1 MTENLQIVPIA
12 RRLRAAVAVAWLM
25 IAGTIAGPAYA
36 QVETE
41 RPPGVEGARPVT
53 LERIKVHAPSIE
65 GNLEGNS
72 ADRDVIV
79 VLPPSYR
86 ADPSRRFPVV
96 YALHGYSIGAEQ
108 WIKEIRIPQV
118 AEDAF
123 AKGVPEM
130 IVVLPD
136 SKTLHNGSVYSRSV
150 TTGDFETFI
159 SKDLVA
165 YIDGHYR
172 TIPDRKS
179 RGLVGHSMGGYGAT
193 RIGMKHADVFGAL
206 YIMSPGGL
214 QGRPIG
220 APTAEILAQIAGVHS
235 LAEATQLPFAARGL
249 LAMSSAWSPD
259 PNKPPLFLDLPFKD
273 GKPDPDVLARWTAN
287 SPFAMLD
294 QYVPNLRRYSAIA
307 MDVGD
312 KDTLVGDTRRWHDM
326 LAAYG
331 IASSFEIYPGT
342 HTSAVAF
349 RFEDHVLPFFGK
361 NLSFAPAPS
370 PIPPQADSGRGSG
383 PYPAIMEVDPSLPGH
398 VIYRPATLPK
408 ASQRKLGVY
417 AWGNG
422 ACTDD
427 AASSRNHLLEI
438 ASYGYLVVV
447 PGYIGDELAA
457 HRKAQPAAAPGTL
470 AIATSEADVKAGL
483 DWALAQ
489 NGLVGSKYRGLI
501 DTSAVAVAGF
511 SCGGVQALG
520 LAADPRV
527 KALIVDNS
535 GIFPDDAKKL
545 PGMDLPKSA
554 LAKIHT
560 PVLYLMGGPTDIAW
574 ANGTDDFKRI
584 NHVPAV
590 LVALP
595 VGHGGTYADPFGGAG
610 AAISVDWLEWQ
621 LRGDKTAGR
630 TFVGNNCRICTVP
643 AWTIER
649 KGF

>member
-1 MTENLQIVPIA
+1 
-12 RRLRAAVAVAWLM
+12 M
-25 IAGTIAGPAYA
+25 IAGGAIVAPAEA

-41 RPPGVEGARPVT
+41 RPPVVAGAKPVT
-53 LERIKVHAPSIE
+53 IERIKVHAPSIE

-118 AEDAF
+118 TEDAF

-172 TIPDRKS
+172 TIPDRAS

-193 RIGMKHADVFGAL
+193 RIGMKHSDVFGAL

-220 APTAEILAQIAGVHS
+220 VPTAETFSQIAGAHS
-235 LAEATQLPFAARGL
+235 LEEAAKLPFGARGL

-259 PNKPPLFLDLPFKD
+259 PNKPPLFLDLPYKD
-273 GKPDPDVLARWTAN
+273 GKEDPAVLARWTAN

-294 QYVPNLRRYSAIA
+294 QYVPNLRRYAAIA

-361 NLSFAPAPS
+361 TLSFGPAPS
-370 PIPPQADSGRGSG
+370 PIPPQADSGQGSG
-383 PYPAIMEVDPSLPGH
+383 PYPAIMEVDRTLPGH

-408 ASQRKLGVY
+408 ASGRKLGVY

-457 HRKAQPAAAPGTL
+457 HRKAQPPAAPGALT
-470 AIATSEADVKAGL
+470 IATSQAEVKAGL

-489 NGLVGSKYRGLI
+489 NGLAGSKYRGLI

-584 NHVPAV
+584 GHVPAV

-595 VGHGGTYADPFGGAG
+595 VGHGGTYADPYGGAG

-621 LRGDKTAGR
+621 LRGDTTAGR
-630 TFVGNNCRICTVP
+630 TFVGKNCRICTVP
-643 AWTIER
+643 GWTIER
-649 KGF
+649 KGV

>member
-1 MTENLQIVPIA
+1 MHRKLIDGA
-12 RRLRAAVAVAWLM
+12 GRRLAAWIAAGLVSLVA
-25 IAGTIAGPAYA
+25 IAGAASA

-41 RPPGVEGARPVT
+41 HPVAIPGAKPAVI
-53 LERIKVHAPSIE
+53 ERVKVHSPAID

-72 ADRDVIV
+72 ADRDVVV

-108 WIKEIRIPQV
+108 WIKEIRVPQV
-118 AEDAF
+118 VEDAF

-136 SKTLHNGSVYSRSV
+136 SKSVHNGSMYSTSV
-150 TTGDFETFI
+150 TTGDFETFVAR
-159 SKDLVA
+159 DLVA
-165 YIDGHYR
+165 YVDGHYR
-172 TIPDRKS
+172 TIPDRTS
-179 RGLVGHSMGGYGAT
+179 RGLIGHSMGGYGAA
-193 RIGMKHADVFGAL
+193 RIGMRHADVFGAL
-206 YIMSPGGL
+206 YLMSPCCMTA
-214 QGRPIG
+214 RPFG
-220 APTAEILAQIAGVHS
+220 KLDPSMESELAKLKTPADSAS
-235 LAEATQLPFAARGL
+235 LGFPMRGL
-249 LAMSSAWSPD
+249 LAMASAWSPD
-259 PNKPPLFLDLPFKD
+259 PQKPPLYLDLPFKD
-273 GKPDPDVLARWTAN
+273 GAVDESVLARWTAN
-287 SPFAMLD
+287 SPFALLD
-294 QYVPNLRRYSAIA
+294 QNVPNLKRYAAIA

-312 KDTLVGDTRRWHDM
+312 QDTLKDDTRKLHELM
-326 LAAYG
+326 LRNG
-331 IASSFEIYPGT
+331 IANAFELYQGT
-342 HTSAVAF
+342 HTSRVAF

-361 NLSFAPAPS
+361 NLAFGPPPS

-398 VIYRPATLPK
+398 VIYRPAALSK

-447 PGYIGDELAA
+447 PGYIGDALAA
-457 HRKAQPAAAPGTL
+457 RRKAQPPAPQGTL
-470 AIATSEADVKAGL
+470 TLATTTADVKAGL

-489 NGLVGSKYRGLI
+489 NTRAGSKYRGLI
-501 DTSAVAVAGF
+501 DPSAVAVAGF

-520 LAADPRV
+520 LAGDPRI

-535 GIFPDDAKKL
+535 GIFPDDSKKI
-545 PGMDLPKSA
+545 PGMDLPKSS

-584 NHVPAV
+584 NHVPAA

-595 VGHGGTYADPFGGAG
+595 VGHGGTYADPYGGAA

-621 LRGDKTAGR
+621 LRGDESAGR
-630 TFVGNNCRICTVP
+630 TFTGKNCRICGVP
-643 AWTIER
+643 GWTIER

>member
-1 MTENLQIVPIA
+1 MLHRKLIDGLG
-12 RRLRAAVAVAWLM
+12 RRLTACVAAGLM
-25 IAGTIAGPAYA
+25 LSAGAIAGPAIA

-41 RPPGVEGARPVT
+41 RPPVVQGAKSVVI
-53 LERIKVHAPSIE
+53 ERIKVHAPSIE

-86 ADPSRRFPVV
+86 ADPSRRFPVI

-118 AEDAF
+118 TEDAF

-136 SKTLHNGSVYSRSV
+136 SKTAHNGSVYSRSV

-159 SKDLVA
+159 SEDLVA

-220 APTAEILAQIAGVHS
+220 VPTAETLAQIAGVRS
-235 LAEATQLPFAARGL
+235 LEDAAKLPFGARGL
-249 LAMSSAWSPD
+249 LAMSSAWSPN
-259 PNKPPLFLDLPFKD
+259 PNKPPLYLDLPYQD
-273 GKPDPDVLARWTAN
+273 GRPDPEVLARWTAN
-287 SPFAMLD
+287 SPYAMLD

-312 KDTLVGDTRRWHDM
+312 KDSLVGDTQRWHDM

-361 NLSFAPAPS
+361 YLAFGPPPS
-370 PIPPQADSGRGSG
+370 PIPPQADSGQGSG
-383 PYPAIMEVDPSLPGH
+383 PYPAVMEVDPSLPGH
-398 VIYRPATLPK
+398 VIYRPARLPK
-408 ASQRKLGVY
+408 ASERKLGVY

-457 HRKAQPAAAPGTL
+457 RRKTQPPAPQGTL
-470 AIATSEADVKAGL
+470 TLATSTADVKAGL

-489 NGLVGSKYRGLI
+489 NSAAGSKYRGLI
-501 DTSAVAVAGF
+501 DPSAVAVAGF

-520 LAADPRV
+520 LAGDPRI

-535 GIFPDDAKKL
+535 GIFPDDATKI

-595 VGHGGTYADPFGGAG
+595 VGHGGTYADPYGGAA

-621 LRGDKTAGR
+621 LRGDRTAGR
-630 TFVGNNCRICTVP
+630 TFIGRNCRICGVP
-643 AWTIER
+643 GWTIER

>member
-1 MTENLQIVPIA
+1 MHLKRIDGLGRRVAACIA
-12 RRLRAAVAVAWLM
+12 AAA
-25 IAGTIAGPAYA
+25 IIGAGTIVVPASA

-41 RPPGVEGARPVT
+41 RPPVVSGAKPVAI
-53 LERIKVHAPSIE
+53 ERIKIHSPAIE

-108 WIKEIRIPQV
+108 WIKEIRMPQV

-123 AKGVPEM
+123 ARGVPEM

-136 SKTLHNGSVYSRSV
+136 SKSVHNGSMYSSSV
-150 TTGDFETFI
+150 TTGDFETFVAH
-159 SKDLVA
+159 DLVA

-179 RGLVGHSMGGYGAT
+179 RGLIGHSMGGYGAA
-193 RIGMKHADVFGAL
+193 RIGMRHADVFGAL
-206 YIMSPGGL
+206 YLMSPCCMTA
-214 QGRPIG
+214 RPFG
-220 APTAEILAQIAGVHS
+220 KLDPSMEAALSKLKAPADSAS
-235 LAEATQLPFAARGL
+235 LDFPMRGL
-249 LAMSSAWSPD
+249 LAMASAWSPN
-259 PNKPPLFLDLPFKD
+259 PQNPPLYLDLPFKNGAVD
-273 GKPDPDVLARWTAN
+273 ESVLARWTAN
-287 SPFAMLD
+287 SPFALLD
-294 QYVPNLRRYSAIA
+294 QNVSNLKRYAAIA

-312 KDTLVGDTRRWHDM
+312 KDTLKDDTRKLHELM
-326 LAAYG
+326 LRNG
-331 IASSFEIYPGT
+331 IANDFELYQGT
-342 HTSAVAF
+342 HTSRVAF
-349 RFEDHVLPFFGK
+349 RFEDHVLPFFGR
-361 NLSFAPAPS
+361 NLAFGPPPS
-370 PIPPQADSGRGSG
+370 PIPPQADSGQGSG

-408 ASQRKLGVY
+408 PTQRKLGVY

-447 PGYIGDELAA
+447 PGYIGAELAA
-457 HRKAQPAAAPGTL
+457 HRKAQPPAPQGTL
-470 AIATSEADVKAGL
+470 NLATTTADVKAGL

-489 NGLVGSKYRGLI
+489 NGRAGSKYRGLI

-535 GIFPDDAKKL
+535 GIFPDDSIKI

-584 NHVPAV
+584 NHVPAA

-595 VGHGGTYADPFGGAG
+595 VGHGGTYADPYGGAA

-621 LRGDKTAGR
+621 LRGDKSAGR
-630 TFVGNNCRICTVP
+630 TFTGKNCRICGVP
-643 AWTIER
+643 GWTIER
-649 KGF
+649 KSF